1 MSNDFIF
8 KGLDELKSF
17 ILELRSQGIDAENVL
32 KSLRFI
38 YAANSIPYM
47 RDVTKR
53 YFISPIKEEMLDIL
67 ENYGLIEEG
76 RAKGSGE
83 DRTYFK
89 TITEF
94 GQKLGSQAFIK
105 HIRENTNEIEA
116 NLEKFSKKLMY
127 IALLSS
133 MEKDYSLHY
142 ELTSLSLPRDL
153 IPDVGHIEQLEEMK
167 EEIERWLKPIDYFQ
181 EYIGIEK
188 IKTLPKSYVIFAKAM
203 SQYKECINYLEK
215 FFNTLC
221 GLGLAIMQDYYTSS
235 GHLIGKEYKAPPET
249 TALLMRKTFDV
260 KFDEEIEMFGLL
272 SILIK
277 SIKSRM
283 FNKSEAKRTLNEFGI
298 SEEKLIK
305 LLDKLAEKGI
315 TGKYNIIGAD
325 SSPPFL
331 ILNKEALKD
340 FIMQGLNEITLK
352 IIKEEI

>member
-1 MSNDFIF
+1 MSNDFTF

-17 ILELRSQGIDAENVL
+17 ILELKSQGIDAENVL

-47 RDVTKR
+47 RDVIKR

-67 ENYGLIEEG
+67 ENYELIGEG

-105 HIRENTNEIEA
+105 HIRENMNEIEA
-116 NLEKFSKKLMY
+116 NLEKFSKKLIY
-127 IALLSS
+127 VTLLSS
-133 MEKDYSLHY
+133 LERDYSLCY
-142 ELTSLSLPRDL
+142 QVDTLTTREL
-153 IPDVGHIEQLEEMK
+153 IPDVAHIEQLEEMK
-167 EEIERWLKPIDYFQ
+167 EEIKRWLKPIDYFQ
-181 EYIGIEK
+181 EYIEIEK
-188 IKTLPKSYVIFAKAM
+188 IKTPPKSYIIFAKAM
-203 SQYKECINYLEK
+203 SQYKGCINYLEK

-221 GLGLAIMQDYYTSS
+221 GLGLAIMQDYYTSK
-235 GHLIGKEYKAPPET
+235 GYKFGIEYKAPPET
-249 TALLMRKTFDV
+249 TALLMRKTFDI

-315 TGKYNIIGAD
+315 TGKYNILGAD

-340 FIMQGLNEITLK
+340 FIIQGLNEITLK
-352 IIKEEI
+352 IVKEEI